1 MPATT
6 NGKTKANGKAD
17 GENGNKSLLE
27 RVEAPSDLP
36 KETRSKIA
44 RLEYEFARAEF
55 EQCMFSPFLF
65 PFFSCFYVV
74 CPFGLI

>member
-65 PFFSCFYVV
+65 PFFLVFMLFVRL
-74 CPFGLI
+74 G